1 MREKLEKMELP
12 AIIIFLSHLV
22 LLFIYFLFRL
32 VFSAVRELYLVAVSG
47 TPLGCGAWAPE
58 QSLSRCGIWALL
70 ALWHMESSHTRDP
83 TMYPASPGGFLT
95 TGPPGK
101 SLI

>member
-1 MREKLEKMELP
+1 MEYDFF
-12 AIIIFLSHLV
+12 INN
-22 LLFIYFLFRL
+22 LFISLHRLF
-32 VFSAVRELYLVAVSG
+32 VAVHELSLVAVSG
-47 TPLGCGAWAPE
+47 APLGCGAWALE